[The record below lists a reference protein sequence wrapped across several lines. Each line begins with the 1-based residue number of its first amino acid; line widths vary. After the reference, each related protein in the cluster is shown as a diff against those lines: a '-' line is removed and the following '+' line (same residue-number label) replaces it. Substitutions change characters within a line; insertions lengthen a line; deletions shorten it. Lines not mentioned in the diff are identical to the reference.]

1 MAPITRQQFLGHI
14 RLNIQIRKGRKRG
27 MESVVLQALLQ
38 VIIHVQ
44 ALFLEPARYIVPKQI

>member
-1 MAPITRQQFLGHI
+1 
-14 RLNIQIRKGRKRG
+14 

-44 ALFLEPARYIVPKQI
+44 SLFLEPARYIVPIQI